1 MRSSKNVKHQ
11 ATLPSQM
18 LSVKAWD
25 LVTFPSQG
33 QSYLLRE
40 WNNRARGFRIFLRL
54 FWFPLQLSRE
64 IGIEEKMMLS
74 KKKKKKKKEG
84 GKKRKD
90 EVVGWELQ
98 SEHLKLP
105 SLEISHG
112 GI

>member
-11 ATLPSQM
+11 DTLPSQT

-54 FWFPLQLSRE
+54 FWFPLQLFRE

-74 KKKKKKKKEG
+74 KKKKKRRRKRRRERKE
-84 GKKRKD
+84 KM
-90 EVVGWELQ
+90 
-98 SEHLKLP
+98 KL
-105 SLEISHG
+105 
-112 GI
+112 

>member
-33 QSYLLRE
+33 HSYLLRE

-54 FWFPLQLSRE
+54 FWFPLQLSGE

-74 KKKKKKKKEG
+74 KKKKRKRRGERKE
-84 GKKRKD
+84 KM
-90 EVVGWELQ
+90 
-98 SEHLKLP
+98 KL
-105 SLEISHG
+105 
-112 GI
+112 

>member
-11 ATLPSQM
+11 DTLPSQM

-54 FWFPLQLSRE
+54 FWFPLQLSGE

-74 KKKKKKKKEG
+74 KKKKRKRRGERKE
-84 GKKRKD
+84 KM
-90 EVVGWELQ
+90 
-98 SEHLKLP
+98 KL
-105 SLEISHG
+105 
-112 GI
+112 

>member
-74 KKKKKKKKEG
+74 KKKKRKRRGERKE
-84 GKKRKD
+84 KM
-90 EVVGWELQ
+90 
-98 SEHLKLP
+98 KL
-105 SLEISHG
+105 
-112 GI
+112 